1 MRIISS
7 IKNLENLILTVIN
20 SSEATTWEDAVSEW
34 EIADCE
40 EDSSCAS
47 RCICGKENIK
57 YLYRI
62 RNKYNKNQLFPI
74 GSSCIEKFAQKEL
87 IEETNLIESQFKL
100 LHAIENN
107 KYLSLSTD
115 LFSRKLLKW
124 LYDEGAFDTA
134 YNHYDGRSDYEFMLK
149 MFNKRDKA
157 SISAKQNQK
166 IKAIILNSVK
176 PFMKEKISDKC
187 H

>member
-1 MRIISS
+1 MESAYV
-7 IKNLENLILTVIN
+7 KNLILTVIK
-20 SSEATTWEDAVSEW
+20 SSEATTWEDAVLEW

-40 EDSSCAS
+40 EDSSCTS
-47 RCICGKENIK
+47 RCICGRENIK

-62 RNKYNKNQLFPI
+62 KNKYNKSKLFPI
-74 GSSCIEKFAQKEL
+74 GSSCIEKFARKDL
-87 IEETNLIESQFKL
+87 IAETNLIESQFKL
-100 LHAIENN
+100 LHAIEDN

-115 LFSRKLLKW
+115 YFSRKLLKW
-124 LYDEGAFDTA
+124 LYDEGAFDNA
-134 YNHYDGRSDYEFMLK
+134 YNHNDGRGDYEFMLK

-157 SISAKQNQK
+157 TISAKQDKK

-176 PFMKEKISDKC
+176 PFMQKTLSDRC